1 MTSAD
6 PSPWRLR
13 SWLKAAAL
21 ALAWGA
27 GHSAALAEC
36 SRAIVVPAAPT
47 GFNVRVAEDTVSG
60 VYPDWLREVGRR
72 AGCNFQF
79 PVVPRARADSMVMD
93 SGTADMLLPAS
104 QNAERDKKA
113 QFVHFISLTPNLI
126 TLGSATNIPRDL
138 RTLISKTR
146 WRAAMVRTYS
156 WGDEYDGLLRD
167 LAAEDRL
174 EYANDLETVARL
186 LRLGRVEF
194 TILPP
199 TLLYS
204 ALQAGAV
211 PGAGMQ
217 AGEFRYTVLAG
228 LPRSRVGAYF
238 SRRTLN
244 PADFELLHTAATK
257 AARDGTLKHYFE
269 RYYPADVVS
278 ADVSTN

>member
-1 MTSAD
+1 M
-6 PSPWRLR
+6 
-13 SWLKAAAL
+13 
-21 ALAWGA
+21 
-27 GHSAALAEC
+27 
-36 SRAIVVPAAPT
+36 
-47 GFNVRVAEDTVSG
+47 RVADDLVSG

-72 AGCNFQF
+72 AGCSFQF

-93 SGTADMLLPAS
+93 SGAADMLLPAS

-113 QFVHFISLTPNLI
+113 QFVHFVSLTPTLI
-126 TLGSATNIPRDL
+126 TLGSTSNVPRDVRSL
-138 RTLISKTR
+138 VTRTH

-156 WGDEYDGLLRD
+156 WGDEYDTLLRE

-174 EYANDLETVARL
+174 EYVNDLETVARL

-211 PGAGMQ
+211 PGAGIQ
-217 AGEFRYTVLAG
+217 AGEFRYTALAG
-228 LPRSRVGAYF
+228 LPRSRVGAYL
-238 SRRTLN
+238 SRRTLS
-244 PADFELLHTAATK
+244 PTDIELLSNATTK
-257 AARDGTLKHYFE
+257 AARDGTLKQYFE

-278 ADVSTN
+278 ADVSSN